1 MQKKIITISREFG
14 SGGRSI
20 GKAVAEKLGY
30 DYYDSELAQR
40 VAEETGFSAEY
51 IADAGEY
58 APGKSMLSYAFS
70 SGTPHSG
77 GTMNANDY
85 LWATQCRVIKELAE
99 KGNCVIVG
107 RCADYILKDR
117 DDCLHVFI
125 HADKAYKAKRIVEL
139 YGVTDKSPEKRL
151 SDKDAKRKVNYKY
164 FTGREWGNI
173 ENYHICLNSAL
184 FGQDVCADIIADAAK
199 KISL

>member
-40 VAEETGFSAEY
+40 VAQETGFSAEY

-58 APGKSMLSYAFS
+58 APGKSMLSYAFA
-70 SGTPHSG
+70 SGTPHA
-77 GTMNANDY
+77 GTSMSATDY
-85 LWATQCRVIKELAE
+85 LWAAQCRIIKELAE

-117 DDCLHVFI
+117 ADCLNVFI
-125 HADKAYKAKRIVEL
+125 YADKAYKAKRIVEL

-151 SDKDAKRKVNYKY
+151 NDKDTKRKVNYKY
-164 FTGREWGNI
+164 FTGREWGNT
-173 ENYHICLNSAL
+173 ENYHICLNSAR
-184 FGQDVCADIIADAAK
+184 FGQEICADIIADLAK
-199 KISL
+199 K